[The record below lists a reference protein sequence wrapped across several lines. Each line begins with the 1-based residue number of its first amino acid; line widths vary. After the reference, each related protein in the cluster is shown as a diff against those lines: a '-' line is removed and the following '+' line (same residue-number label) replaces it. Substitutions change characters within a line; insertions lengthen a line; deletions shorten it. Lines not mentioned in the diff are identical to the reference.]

1 MIRLIHSL
9 LATVPLMF
17 VCVAAHA
24 QRDSVAM
31 YLSVDDVVVT
41 VEQHVVSEPDNMGN
55 VSFNMGALSDVP
67 RLCGAVDVLKLLQY
81 TPGVAAAQEGNTSM
95 FVRGGDAGHSRILL
109 DGAPL
114 YSPAHL
120 LGFFSVLNTP
130 HLSGLTLYKSAVPA
144 RYGSSISSVTE
155 VRTHRYLPD
164 KFHIE
169 GNVGIIE
176 ADAAVGV
183 PIGERFALFA
193 SARHSYA
200 SWLTDRL
207 ADNTNIDYE
216 FGDYGIGFVADVGR
230 AGRLM
235 FNSHFNSD
243 RALADVDIYNSS
255 CLLNWWNGLATL
267 RLETPV
273 DDKLTL
279 SNMIY
284 SSVYDNSITPDIA
297 SLNYEVT
304 AGVVD
309 MGIRSGADVA
319 LGSLDISTG
328 VDLSYRRIRPQTI
341 GVSGHINTMGAPIYD
356 SLEAALY
363 ASVRWPISM
372 RFIINAGVRLSLY
385 TNDRLWSIP
394 EPRLSVEIPL
404 TESVRL
410 WASYDI
416 MTQYLH
422 LVPQSNLSFATDF
435 YLPSTEYLPPQ
446 WSHNL
451 SLGYAGS
458 STSGHLRWSVEA
470 YYRYMYNVI
479 EYDSRIFDVFMN
491 QGNHLSMLH
500 SGNGESYGLET
511 SFGYSSR
518 CVDVQLNYTL
528 SRSLRRFDNINNG
541 APFPAHSDRLH
552 NLSLLAT
559 YKPSERWT
567 LSATFVYAT
576 GIPYTATTA
585 LYISGNAF
593 LREYGPYNGSKL
605 PDLHHL
611 DLSATYWFRTKR
623 LQRSGLNVSVYN
635 VYAHRNPLMV
645 SWNVNRTADGGIS
658 IEERRHVI
666 YTIMPSISWTYK
678 F

>member
-1 MIRLIHSL
+1 MSL
-9 LATVPLMF
+9 S
-17 VCVAAHA
+17 VAAYA
-24 QRDSVAM
+24 QSDSVAM
-31 YLSVDDVVVT
+31 HLSVNDVVVT
-41 VEQHVVSEPDNMGN
+41 VEQRVVSEPDNMGN

-155 VRTHRYLPD
+155 VRTRRYLPD

-169 GNVGIIE
+169 GNVGILE
-176 ADAAVGV
+176 ADAAVGL
-183 PIGERFALFA
+183 PLGERFALFA

-216 FGDYGIGFVADVGR
+216 FGDYGVGFVADVGR

-243 RALADVDIYNSS
+243 RALADVNIYNSS
-255 CLLNWWNGLATL
+255 CLLRWWNALGTL
-267 RLETPV
+267 RLETPLG
-273 DDKLTL
+273 DKLTL
-279 SNMIY
+279 SNMLY
-284 SSVYDNSITPDIA
+284 TSVYDNSISPDIA
-297 SLNYEVT
+297 SASYEAT
-304 AGVVD
+304 AGVAD
-309 MGIRSGADVA
+309 MGIRSGVDIA
-319 LGSLDISTG
+319 LGRLDISVG
-328 VDLSYRRIRPQTI
+328 VDLAYRRVRPQTI
-341 GVSGHINTMGAPIYD
+341 TLGELVDANFTPADD

-363 ASVRWPISM
+363 ASLRWPIAM
-372 RFIINAGVRLSLY
+372 RFILNAGLRLGLY
-385 TNDRLWSIP
+385 ANDRVWSIP
-394 EPRLSVEIPL
+394 EPRLSIEMPL
-404 TESVRL
+404 SEQVRL

-435 YLPSTEYLPPQ
+435 YLPCTEYLPPQ

-451 SLGYAGS
+451 SLGYAGR
-458 STSGHLRWSVEA
+458 STSSHLRWSVEA
-470 YYRYMYNVI
+470 YYRYMHNVI
-479 EYDSRIFDVFMN
+479 EYDSRIFDVFMD
-491 QGNHLSMLH
+491 QANHLSMLH
-500 SGNGESYGLET
+500 SGEGESYGLET
-511 SFGYSSR
+511 SLGYSHR

-528 SRSLRRFDNINNG
+528 SRSLRKFDNINNG
-541 APFPAHSDRLH
+541 NPFPAHSDRLH

-645 SWNVNRTADGGIS
+645 SWSVNRGTEGDIT